1 MGFALRLCSRAMTAV
16 LQPATLPMNDN
27 DVTALAQAD
36 VARALAEDVGAGDL
50 TAGLIDPARRARAR
64 ILAREEAV
72 ICGAPWAEA
81 ALRALDPAVQITWH
95 VQEGQRCAP
104 DQVVLELQGNA
115 RALLS
120 AERTA
125 LNFLQL
131 LSAVATKTR
140 TYVDVV
146 AGTRAH
152 IVDTRKTLPGLRIAQ
167 KYAVRAG
174 GGGNHRLALWD
185 AILIKENHIHAAGGI
200 PQAVAAARAI
210 AAQAAGRCKF
220 IQVEV
225 EDLAELEQ
233 ALDAGVNMILLDNF
247 SLENLRAAVRVN
259 AGRAVLDLHPA
270 DTLAHSP
277 WPLLAWPQGAPDKAN
292 VRDLQLALHRLTGTP
307 LMVRGE
313 FDVQRTDDRVEAML
327 RTQAG
332 QLQLAATTG
341 STLDIAADWRP
352 NAGAVA
358 TALLRIGGQ
367 PSEQPASLHA
377 SLPLTLIADIAR
389 TTGFDLPLTDVRGMI
404 VLQATAEL
412 GEDSGTLR
420 ALNGEGEFVDA
431 GAQAAVPGE
440 PLKPG
445 SASTFSLAGKLRFA
459 WKTQQSTLELQPG
472 LRWQASNEQVNASG
486 QLEQPFVLTRT
497 GNAIVSTGD
506 LAVAWRNSSWGTWDT
521 VVHDVR
527 LDTGAALSDLMTAA
541 ARLRIKGML
550 PRWQHGSFALHNLR
564 ATGDAALEW
573 SPDQGLGA
581 TLAAQ
586 LNPERLTLAG
596 ALPLAFPASTWKVA
610 ATAQAKPAANL
621 LHSFTMQGIASSE
634 KLQGEHAGHT
644 VTLGST
650 RVRLEQFATTPRGL
664 RADLAVETDAI
675 RFNPSWP
682 APDLHARVRLDGDR
696 VRSEGNVLLG
706 GEEALRFA
714 GSHALARA
722 CGQATFTAQHAL
734 ATLGKRMQPRP
745 PALMPLDLAA
755 GEADASVEVDWC
767 DAKVA
772 TKGTLHLRDARIG
785 WEKAQAQDMQA
796 TLQLDGWQPLR
807 GSLRL
812 SAPYG
817 QLATGSELG
826 NLGLDLALTED
837 ALQIRTLH
845 LDLLGGSVHSA
856 PITLPWPPTARRN
869 TAAAQPVRSLPVV
882 QWNSAPPVR
891 SSSIRSRKKAR

>member
-1 MGFALRLCSRAMTAV
+1 MLPFRYRKTAIWLLGAAVALTLVWLALPRLLGMAAERWLAIPGVESLRVEVAEVGANRLTLRELRGTYRGTSGDRLEFAL
-16 LQPATLPMNDN
+16 D
-27 DVTALAQAD
+27 D
-36 VARALAEDVGAGDL
+36 VA
-50 TAGLIDPARRARAR
+50 IDY
-64 ILAREEAV
+64 
-72 ICGAPWAEA
+72 
-81 ALRALDPAVQITWH
+81 
-95 VQEGQRCAP
+95 
-104 DQVVLELQGNA
+104 
-115 RALLS
+115 
-120 AERTA
+120 
-125 LNFLQL
+125 
-131 LSAVATKTR
+131 SAVR
-140 TYVDVV
+140 RQIERVD
-146 AGTRAH
+146 
-152 IVDTRKTLPGLRIAQ
+152 
-167 KYAVRAG
+167 
-174 GGGNHRLALWD
+174 
-185 AILIKENHIHAAGGI
+185 
-200 PQAVAAARAI
+200 
-210 AAQAAGRCKF
+210 
-220 IQVEV
+220 
-225 EDLAELEQ
+225 
-233 ALDAGVNMILLDNF
+233 
-247 SLENLRAAVRVN
+247 
-259 AGRAVLDLHPA
+259 AGRAVLDFHPSETPA
-270 DTLAHSP
+270 ASP
-277 WPLLAWPQGAPDKAN
+277 WPLLAWPQGAPGKAS
-292 VRDLQLALHRLTGTP
+292 VHDLQLTLHRPTGTP
-307 LMVRGE
+307 LIVRGE
-313 FDVQRTDDRVEAML
+313 LDVRRTNDRIEAML
-327 RTQAG
+327 LTPTGR
-332 QLQLAATTG
+332 LQLAATTG
-341 STLDIAADWRP
+341 SMFNIAADWQP
-352 NAGAVA
+352 NAGAAA
-358 TALLRIGGQ
+358 TALLRIGSQ

-377 SLPLTLIADIAR
+377 SLPLTLIADIAG
-389 TTGFDLPLTDVRGMI
+389 TTGFDLPLTDVRDML

-420 ALNGEGEFVDA
+420 ALNGECEFVDA

-445 SASTFSLAGKLRFA
+445 SASTLSLAGKLRFA

-564 ATGDAALEW
+564 ATGDAVLNW

-596 ALPLAFPASTWKVA
+596 ALPLVFPASTWKVA

-826 NLGLDLALTED
+826 NLGLDFTLTKD

-856 PITLPWPPTARRN
+856 PITLPWPLTDQPLPLAIEQIDLGQLLDVFKVSGLSGSGRLDGVLPLAYGDGTLEVRDGRLTSTGGGTLKYAPGQVIADNPGLLALRN
-869 TAAAQPVRSLPVV
+869 LHFQKLDMRLNYASNGAYRTESVLEGSNPDFYDGYPIRFSLNINGELPGLFRSALFSGDFNRHILE
-882 QWNSAPPVR
+882 QLQSG
-891 SSSIRSRKKAR
+891 KLQ

>member
-1 MGFALRLCSRAMTAV
+1 MLPFRYRKTAIWLLGTAV
-16 LQPATLPMNDN
+16 ALTL
-27 DVTALAQAD
+27 VWLALPRLLGMAAERWLAIPSVESLRVE
-36 VARALAEDVGAGDL
+36 VAEVGAGRL
-50 TAGLIDPARRARAR
+50 T
-64 ILAREEAV
+64 
-72 ICGAPWAEA
+72 
-81 ALRALDPAVQITWH
+81 LR
-95 VQEGQRCAP
+95 
-104 DQVVLELQGNA
+104 
-115 RALLS
+115 
-120 AERTA
+120 
-125 LNFLQL
+125 QL
-131 LSAVATKTR
+131 R
-140 TYVDVV
+140 GTY
-146 AGTRAH
+146 RS
-152 IVDTRKTLPGLRIAQ
+152 
-167 KYAVRAG
+167 AG
-174 GGGNHRLALWD
+174 GGRL
-185 AILIKENHIHAAGGI
+185 E
-200 PQAVAAARAI
+200 
-210 AAQAAGRCKF
+210 F
-220 IQVEV
+220 
-225 EDLAELEQ
+225 
-233 ALDAGVNMILLDNF
+233 ALDDVAIDY
-247 SLENLRAAVRVN
+247 SAVRRQIERVD
-259 AGRAVLDLHPA
+259 AGRAVLDFHPA
-270 DTLAHSP
+270 ETPAASP
-277 WPLLAWPQGAPDKAN
+277 WPLLAWPQGAPGKAN
-292 VRDLQLALHRLTGTP
+292 VHDLQLTLHRPTGTP
-307 LMVRGE
+307 LIVRGE
-313 FDVQRTDDRVEAML
+313 LDVRRTNDRIEAML
-327 RTQAG
+327 LTPTGR
-332 QLQLAATTG
+332 LQLAATTG

-367 PSEQPASLHA
+367 PSEQPVSLHA

-389 TTGFDLPLTDVRGMI
+389 TTGFDLPLTDVRGML

-521 VVHDVR
+521 VVHNVR

-564 ATGDAALEW
+564 ATGDAVLNW

-621 LHSFTMQGIASSE
+621 LHSFTMQGKASSE

-644 VTLGST
+644 FTLGST

-812 SAPYG
+812 NAPRG

-826 NLGLDLALTED
+826 NLGLDFTLTKD
-837 ALQIRTLH
+837 ALQIRTLR

-856 PITLPWPPTARRN
+856 PITLPWPLTDQPLPLAIEQIDLGQLLDVFKVSGLSGSGRLDGVLPLAYRDGALEVRDGRLSSTGGGTLKYAPSIAVPDNPGLQALRN
-869 TAAAQPVRSLPVV
+869 LHFQKLDMRLNYASNGAYRTESVLEGSNPDFYDGYPIRFSLNINGELPGLFRSALFSGDFNRHILE
-882 QWNSAPPVR
+882 QLQSG
-891 SSSIRSRKKAR
+891 KLQ